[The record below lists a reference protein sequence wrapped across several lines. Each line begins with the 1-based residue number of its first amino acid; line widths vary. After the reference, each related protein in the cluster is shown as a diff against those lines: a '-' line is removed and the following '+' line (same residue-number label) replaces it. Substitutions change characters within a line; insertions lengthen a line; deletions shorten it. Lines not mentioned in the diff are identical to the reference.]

1 MRCVRLSALAF
12 VALSSA
18 LAAAQAPPP
27 RPVTAAERQQA
38 VGELARLLR
47 ERYAIAATA
56 ETAAAA
62 IEQRL
67 AAGRYDGLADA
78 RSFADALTRDLQEVT
93 SDRHLRVGEAPQPE
107 PAAATPTA
115 AERDAEQEA
124 WRAGVRRSNNGFL
137 RAEILPGNV
146 GYLDYRRFQP
156 PDLTGDTLAATMAF
170 FANADALIFDLR
182 NCRGGS
188 AYTTP
193 YVAAYFFDRA
203 TQLYTMEFR
212 GDNFT
217 ERFWTHPW
225 VPGKRLAT
233 MPLYITTSA
242 FTFSGAEAM
251 AYRFK
256 ALKRATIVG
265 ERTGGGANAGGVRD
279 VAPFFRVYL
288 PMGRPIEPLTGTNWE
303 GVGVEPDV
311 PATAAEA
318 VAVAHL
324 EALRGL
330 RAAATTDAD
339 RERLDWAIRRAE
351 AGRRPVTLDAAQLE
365 RLAGDW
371 GAGRTW
377 VEGGQ
382 LRWQRET
389 EAVRLLS
396 PLTATEFY
404 CEADDAHRLAF
415 ALGADGR
422 AERVVVLDDHG
433 RRDELV
439 RKR

>member
-1 MRCVRLSALAF
+1 MRPAGLLVLALASIL
-12 VALSSA
+12 V
-18 LAAAQAPPP
+18 AAAAAEAPTP
-27 RPVTAAERQQA
+27 RPVTAADRQQA

-47 ERYAIAATA
+47 ERYAIVGTA

-67 AAGRYDGLADA
+67 AAGRYDAFGDA

-93 SDRHLRVGEAPQPE
+93 GDRHLRVGEAPPAE
-107 PAAATPTA
+107 PATATPSA

-124 WRAGVRRSNNGFL
+124 WRAGVRRGNNGFL

-156 PDLTGDTLAATMAF
+156 PDLAGDTLVATMAF
-170 FANADALIFDLR
+170 LANADALIFDLR

-193 YVAAYFFDRA
+193 YVAAYFFDRS
-203 TQLYTMEFR
+203 TQLFTMEFR

-217 ERFWTHPW
+217 ERYWTHPW

-233 MPLYITTSA
+233 IPLYITTSA
-242 FTFSGAEAM
+242 YTFSGAEAM

-288 PMGRPIEPLTGTNWE
+288 PMGRPIEPVTGTNLE

-311 PATAAEA
+311 AASANEA

-324 EALRGL
+324 EALKGL
-330 RAAATTDAD
+330 RAAAATDAD
-339 RERLDWAIRRAE
+339 RERLDWAIRRAK
-351 AGRRPVTLDAAQLE
+351 ASRRPVTLDAAQLE
-365 RLAGDW
+365 RLAGRW
-371 GAGRTW
+371 GPGRTW

-389 EAVRLLS
+389 EGVLLLS

-404 CEADDAHRLAF
+404 AEALDPTRLEFVLGPDGVAERLVFTDD
-415 ALGADGR
+415 DGR
-422 AERVVVLDDHG
+422 REEFVKER
-433 RRDELV
+433 
-439 RKR
+439 

>member
-1 MRCVRLSALAF
+1 MRCARTLAVALAVLSAS
-12 VALSSA
+12 V
-18 LAAAQAPPP
+18 AAAEAPPP
-27 RPVTAAERQQA
+27 RPIGAAERRQA

-47 ERYAIAATA
+47 ERYAIAGTA

-67 AAGRYDGLADA
+67 ASGRYDGFADA
-78 RSFADALTRDLQEVT
+78 RTFAEVLTRDLQEVT
-93 SDRHLRVGEAPQPE
+93 GDRHLRVGESPPPE
-107 PAAATPTA
+107 PTPETPTA
-115 AERDAEQEA
+115 AERDAEQAA
-124 WRAGVRRSNNGFL
+124 WRDGVRRGNNGFL

-156 PDLTGDTLAATMAF
+156 PDLSGDTLVAAMAF
-170 FANADALIFDLR
+170 FANVDALIFDLR
-182 NCRGGS
+182 NCRGGN
-188 AYTTP
+188 AHTTP
-193 YVAAYFFDRA
+193 YVAAYFFDRS
-203 TQLYTMEFR
+203 THLLNMEFR
-212 GDNFT
+212 GDNWT
-217 ERFWTHPW
+217 ERYWTHPW

-233 MPLYITTSA
+233 TPLYITTSA

-279 VAPFFRVYL
+279 VAPFFRVYM

-311 PATAAEA
+311 PAPAAEA

-324 EALRGL
+324 EALKGL
-330 RAAATTDAD
+330 RAAAASDAE
-339 RERLDWAIRRAE
+339 RARLDWAIRRAE
-351 AGRRPVTLDAAQLE
+351 ASRRPVVLDAVQLE

-389 EAVRLLS
+389 EAVRLLA

-404 CEADDAHRLAF
+404 GEADDEHRLTF
-415 ALGADGR
+415 TLGADGR
-422 AERVVVLDDHG
+422 AERLVVLDDHG
-433 RRDELV
+433 HRDELV

>member
-1 MRCVRLSALAF
+1 MRCVKRLVPALIAFSASFA
-12 VALSSA
+12 SA
-18 LAAAQAPPP
+18 EAPPP
-27 RPVTAAERQQA
+27 RPVGAAERQQA

-47 ERYAIAATA
+47 ERYAIAGTG
-56 ETAAAA
+56 ETAAAT

-67 AAGRYDGLADA
+67 AAGRYDAFGDA
-78 RSFADALTRDLQEVT
+78 RSFSDALTHDLQEVT
-93 SDRHLRVGEAPQPE
+93 GDKHLRVGEAP
-107 PAAATPTA
+107 PAAETPAAPSA

-156 PDLTGDTLAATMAF
+156 PDLSGDTLVAAMAF

-193 YVAAYFFDRA
+193 YVAAYFFDRS
-203 TQLYTMEFR
+203 THLLNMEFR
-212 GDNFT
+212 GDNWT
-217 ERFWTHPW
+217 ERYWTHPW

-233 MPLYITTSA
+233 IPLYITTSA

-279 VAPFFRVYL
+279 VAPFFRVYM

-311 PATAAEA
+311 PAPAAEA

-324 EALRGL
+324 EALKGL

-351 AGRRPVTLDAAQLE
+351 ASRRPIVLDAARLE

-377 VEGGQ
+377 VEGEQ
-382 LRWQRET
+382 LRWQRES
-389 EAVRLLS
+389 EAVRLLA

-404 CEADDAHRLAF
+404 GEADDEHRLTF

-422 AERVVVLDDHG
+422 AERLVVRDDRG
-433 RRDELV
+433 RREELV
-439 RKR
+439 RTK

>member
-1 MRCVRLSALAF
+1 MRPVPVSALLL
-12 VALSSA
+12 ALLSP
-18 LAAAQAPPP
+18 LPAAAQAPDP
-27 RPVTAAERQQA
+27 RPVSREEKRQA

-47 ERYAIAATA
+47 ARYAIAGTA

-67 AAGRYDGLADA
+67 AAGRYEGFADA

-93 SDRHLRVGEAPQPE
+93 SDRHLRIGEAPPAE
-107 PAAATPTA
+107 PAPATPTA

-124 WRAGVRRSNNGFL
+124 WRAGMRRSNNGFL

-156 PDLTGDTLAATMAF
+156 PDLTGDTLVATMAF

-193 YVAAYFFDRA
+193 YVAAYFFDRS
-203 TQLYTMEFR
+203 TQLFTMEFR

-217 ERFWTHPW
+217 ERYWTHPW

-233 MPLYITTSA
+233 IPLYITTSA

-265 ERTGGGANAGGVRD
+265 ERTGGGANAGGVLD
-279 VAPFFRVYL
+279 VAPFFRVYM
-288 PMGRPIEPLTGTNWE
+288 PMGRPIEPATGTNWE

-311 PATAAEA
+311 VAPANEA

-324 EALRGL
+324 EALKGL
-330 RAAATTDAD
+330 RAAAATDAD
-339 RERLDWAIRRAE
+339 RERLDWAIRRTE
-351 AGRRPVTLDAAQLE
+351 ASRRPVSLDAAQLE

-404 CEADDAHRLAF
+404 GEADDAHRLAF
-415 ALGADGR
+415 TLGADGR
-422 AERVVVLDDHG
+422 AERLVVLDDRG
-433 RRDELV
+433 RREELS
-439 RKR
+439 RAR

>member
-1 MRCVRLSALAF
+1 MRRLVVLALLSF
-12 VALSSA
+12 PALPA
-18 LAAAQAPPP
+18 EPVAPPP
-27 RPVTAAERQQA
+27 RQVSVAQKQQA
-38 VGELARLLR
+38 VGELAGLLR
-47 ERYAIAATA
+47 ERYAIAGTA

-67 AAGRYDGLADA
+67 AAGHYDAYADA

-93 SDRHLRVGEAPQPE
+93 GDKHLRVGEAPPTSE
-107 PAAATPTA
+107 PAATPTA
-115 AERDAEQEA
+115 AERDAERAA
-124 WRAGVRRSNNGFL
+124 WQAGVRRSNNGFL

-156 PDLTGDTLAATMAF
+156 PDLTGDTLVATMAF
-170 FANADALIFDLR
+170 FANADALIIDLR

-193 YVAAYFFDRA
+193 YVAAYFFDRS
-203 TQLYTMEFR
+203 TQLFNMEFR

-233 MPLYITTSA
+233 IPLYILTSA
-242 FTFSGAEAM
+242 YTFSGAEAM

-256 ALKRATIVG
+256 VLKRATIVG

-288 PMGRPIEPLTGTNWE
+288 PMGRPIEPVTGGNWE

-311 PATAAEA
+311 AAPAREA

-324 EALRGL
+324 EALEGL
-330 RAAATTDAD
+330 RAAATDAD
-339 RERLDWAIRRAE
+339 RARLDWAIRRAE
-351 AGRRPVTLDAAQLE
+351 ASRRPVTLDAAQLE
-365 RLAGDW
+365 RLAGNW
-371 GAGRTW
+371 GPGRTW

-389 EAVRLLS
+389 EGVLLLS

-404 CEADDAHRLAF
+404 AEALDPTRLEFVLGPDGAAERLVYTDD
-415 ALGADGR
+415 DGR
-422 AERVVVLDDHG
+422 RE
-433 RRDELV
+433 ELV
-439 RKR
+439 KER

>member
-1 MRCVRLSALAF
+1 MRRLVVVLFALAEITA
-12 VALSSA
+12 VTSG
-18 LAAAQAPPP
+18 AQAPPP
-27 RPVTAAERQQA
+27 RPVGATERKQA
-38 VGELARLLR
+38 VGDLAKLLR

-67 AAGRYDGLADA
+67 TAGRYDAYADA

-93 SDRHLRVGEAPQPE
+93 GDKHLRVGEEPPAAE
-107 PAAATPTA
+107 PAATPSA
-115 AERDAEQEA
+115 AERDAEQAA

-156 PDLTGDTLAATMAF
+156 PDLTGDTLVATMAF
-170 FANADALIFDLR
+170 FANADALIIDLR

-193 YVAAYFFDRA
+193 YVAAYFFDRS
-203 TQLYTMEFR
+203 TQLFTMEFR

-233 MPLYITTSA
+233 IPLYIVTSA
-242 FTFSGAEAM
+242 YTFSGAEAM

-288 PMGRPIEPLTGTNWE
+288 PMGRPIEPATGTNWE

-311 PATAAEA
+311 AAPAREA

-324 EALRGL
+324 EAFEGL

-351 AGRRPVTLDAAQLE
+351 ASRRPVTLDAAQLE
-365 RLAGDW
+365 RLAGRW
-371 GAGRTW
+371 GPGRTW

-389 EAVRLLS
+389 EGVLLLS

-404 CEADDAHRLAF
+404 AEALDPTRLEFVPGPDGVAERLVFTDD
-415 ALGADGR
+415 DGR
-422 AERVVVLDDHG
+422 RE
-433 RRDELV
+433 ELS
-439 RKR
+439 RAR